1 MDKKILAE
9 FQLEDGTTFLV
20 EVPKPINE
28 DAVEE
33 VSILDEPVLK
43 AKQTFEEALDKV
55 VPVASAAMERLK
67 SGLTTPADG
76 IEVKFGLNLSAD
88 AGMIFSSVGSEVSLE
103 VTLKWGK

>member
-1 MDKKILAE
+1 MAKTKLAE

-20 EVPKPINE
+20 EVSEPINE

-43 AKQTFEEALDKV
+43 AKQTFESALDQV
-55 VPVASAAMERLK
+55 IPVASAAMDRLK
-67 SGLTTPADG
+67 AGLTTPADG

-88 AGMIFSSVGSEVSLE
+88 AGVIFSSVGSGVSLE

>member
-1 MDKKILAE
+1 MAE
-9 FQLEDGTTFLV
+9 FRLEDGTTFLV

-33 VSILDEPVLK
+33 VSILDEAVLK
-43 AKQTFEEALDKV
+43 ANQTFESALDKV
-55 VPVASAAMERLK
+55 MPVASAAMEKLK
-67 SGLTTPADG
+67 IGLTTPADG

-88 AGMIFSSVGSEVSLE
+88 AGVIFSSVGSEVNLE